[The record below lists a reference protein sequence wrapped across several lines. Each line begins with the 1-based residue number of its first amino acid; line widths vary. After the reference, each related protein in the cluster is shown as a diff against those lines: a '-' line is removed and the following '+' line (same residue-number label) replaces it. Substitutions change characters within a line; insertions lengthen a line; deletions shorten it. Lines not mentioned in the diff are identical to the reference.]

1 MCRAFFLIIQPRG
14 HGPPYRYVILGFRRG
29 LLSAACVLCAVTVW
43 FGPCQ
48 KAYDDTGCTAD
59 AGLYRY
65 RFDGAIALASTA
77 FHTRIAIDNTSFF
90 RIIHLKNSMWAHY
103 RTHLTADALFAVKLK
118 RYNIF

>member
-29 LLSAACVLCAVTVW
+29 LLSAACVLCAVTVR
-43 FGPCQ
+43 FCSGQ
-48 KAYDDTGCTAD
+48 EAYYDAGCAAD
-59 AGLYRY
+59 AGFYRY
-65 RFDGAIALASTA
+65 CLNRAVALACSA
-77 FHTRIAIDNTSFF
+77 FHAGVAVCDVSFF
-90 RIIHLKNSMWAHY
+90 RIVHLKDSMWAHY